1 MFFVEVSWAVH
12 TFSYNRRAK
21 PWLSL
26 KPEAY
31 GWRCSSVVASILYP
45 KALDLISQQWVQT
58 NKRPKTTLKT
68 GEMAKNTYSS
78 WRIPGLVPNA
88 YLEAHNNFLTPVS
101 EDPTP
106 SSDLHM
112 FLHAYGAYT
121 HTQAHTHI

>member
-1 MFFVEVSWAVH
+1 M
-12 TFSYNRRAK
+12 
-21 PWLSL
+21 
-26 KPEAY
+26 
-31 GWRCSSVVASILYP
+31 VASILYP

-78 WRIPGLVPNA
+78 WRIPGLVPNT

-121 HTQAHTHI
+121 HTFKNQTLQANIHRHSGLSDEEHIQLLHKT